1 MGIILMQSIEVVNDI
16 CAEYLSEAEVLKRKH
31 IFFICDVEG
40 LWYFVQ
46 PWILWGWSEAK
57 N

>member
-46 PWILWGWSEAK
+46 P
-57 N
+57 

>member
-16 CAEYLSEAEVLKRKH
+16 CAEYLSEAEVLEGKC

-40 LWYFVQ
+40 LWCFVQ
-46 PWILWGWSEAK
+46 PWILWGWCEAK